1 MDTMNIALP
10 HQMKDFVHAEVS
22 GGGYSSASEYIR
34 DLIRQE
40 QRRKAEAK
48 LEAMLLEGL
57 DSGPM
62 REMTA
67 KEWDTLR
74 DRLKQR
80 WLERKQSA

>member
-10 HQMKDFVHAEVS
+10 HEMKGFVRDEVK
-22 GGGYSSASEYIR
+22 GGGYSSTSEYIR

-40 QRRKAEAK
+40 QRRKDEVR
-48 LEAMLLEGL
+48 LETLLIEGL

-62 REMTA
+62 QEMSA
-67 KEWDTLR
+67 KDWDTLR

-80 WLERKQSA
+80 HSKRK